1 MGAKTGLVQP
11 PAWAWSCPLPAQ
23 SARTQK
29 ARGGCTQQSQ
39 GQGGGTLLGSL
50 LPAPLTISTADFP
63 TFPPWEH
70 LAVCFGSKPD
80 LRASGSA
87 VLGKTPSSSCA
98 QQCPHPASAPRVCA
112 PRLRPASAPRRGCR
126 RSAGFAPIAAELAA
140 GRPPWD
146 SGDSFRRPGRISN
159 SVVSSVIRFTG
170 NKDGIVT
177 AVGKRQQRAGHKE
190 FIFSLLDPNPITRPT
205 GGPECRGSSGRGLG
219 QAVRAAGQPVL
230 VTAPAVP
237 GVPRRVSALSR
248 DTAIVLRARLGGT

>member
-1 MGAKTGLVQP
+1 MAGEVGAKTGLVQP

-29 ARGGCTQQSQ
+29 ALGGCTQQSQ

-98 QQCPHPASAPRVCA
+98 PHVRTPCLRPASAPRVCA
-112 PRLRPASAPRRGCR
+112 PPRVPAQRRVRPHRRRARCRAPSLGLGGLLSQAWPYFEQRRFLCHSLHWEQRRNCDGCGKAAAACGAQRIYFFPPRSEPYHQAHGRPGMQRQLRERAGAGSAGG
-126 RSAGFAPIAAELAA
+126 RSAG
-140 GRPPWD
+140 
-146 SGDSFRRPGRISN
+146 
-159 SVVSSVIRFTG
+159 
-170 NKDGIVT
+170 
-177 AVGKRQQRAGHKE
+177 AGH
-190 FIFSLLDPNPITRPT
+190 
-205 GGPECRGSSGRGLG
+205 GSRCPRS
-219 QAVRAAGQPVL
+219 
-230 VTAPAVP
+230 APAGVRSVP
-237 GVPRRVSALSR
+237 
-248 DTAIVLRARLGGT
+248 

>member
-98 QQCPHPASAPRVCA
+98 QQCPHPVSAPRVCT
-112 PRLRPASAPRRGCR
+112 PCLRPAEGAGAAPG
-126 RSAGFAPIAAELAA
+126 S
-140 GRPPWD
+140 PPWPL
-146 SGDSFRRPGRISN
+146 SSLPGALPGTLGTPFEGLAVFRTASFPLS
-159 SVVSSVIRFTG
+159 F
-170 NKDGIVT
+170 
-177 AVGKRQQRAGHKE
+177 A
-190 FIFSLLDPNPITRPT
+190 SL
-205 GGPECRGSSGRGLG
+205 
-219 QAVRAAGQPVL
+219 
-230 VTAPAVP
+230 
-237 GVPRRVSALSR
+237 
-248 DTAIVLRARLGGT
+248 GTKTEL